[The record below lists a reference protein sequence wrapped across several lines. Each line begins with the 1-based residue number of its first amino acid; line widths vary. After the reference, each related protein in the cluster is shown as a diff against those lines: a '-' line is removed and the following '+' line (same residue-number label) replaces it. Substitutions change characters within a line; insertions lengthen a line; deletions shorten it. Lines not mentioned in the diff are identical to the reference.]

1 MLLTDFD
8 DDRNAIINPER
19 LIEKIESMPKIAV
32 SCYSITS
39 FNLMISDLNTI
50 PIAFSST
57 ANGRTV
63 IYKADF
69 NGVELAL
76 FMNNVGAPSSVSLLE
91 DVYAMGVEKIIL
103 FGTCGVLD
111 KSIGDCSIIIPTSAF
126 RDEGTSYH
134 YQPASDEIRV
144 NANYVDV
151 LSDLAKK
158 NKLDYRI
165 GKVWTT
171 DAIYRETYAKM
182 QKRKENGC
190 ICVDMECS
198 ANQAIADF
206 RGKEVI
212 QFFHAADNLDCHEWE
227 PRSLL
232 NVSSLEKKKQ
242 IIDYVLELSC
252 IV

>member
-1 MLLTDFD
+1 MLLAEFD
-8 DDRNAIINPER
+8 NDRNAIINPER
-19 LIEKIESMPKIAV
+19 LIKKIESMPKIAV

-39 FNLMISDLNTI
+39 FNLMISELNAI

-63 IYKADF
+63 IYKANF
-69 NGVELAL
+69 KNVALAL
-76 FMNNVGAPSSVSLLE
+76 FMNNVGAASSVSLLE
-91 DVYAMGVEKIIL
+91 DVYAMVVEKIIL

-111 KSIGDCSIIIPTSAF
+111 KSIKDCSIIIPTSAF

-134 YQPASDEIRV
+134 YQPASNEIRV
-144 NANYVDV
+144 NTNCVDV
-151 LSDLAKK
+151 LADLAKK

-171 DAIYRETYAKM
+171 DAIYRETYTKM

-198 ANQAIADF
+198 ANQALANF
-206 RGKEVI
+206 RRKGII
-212 QFFHAADNLDCHEWE
+212 QFFHAADNLDCYEWD

-232 NVSSLEKKKQ
+232 NISNLEKKRQ
-242 IIDYVLELSC
+242 IIDYALELSC